1 MYVCVCLFVS
11 IACFSVVC
19 WQDELVRWFLHLIAH
34 LCLCL
39 CLCLSLSLTLSHTHS
54 LSLFSPVE
62 CLLCVLCFSLFRN
75 VDTPTRSDTLQ
86 GWKPEVDS
94 GTDLDVDPAL
104 SDPETEAGGE
114 RCRFQE
120 ESFGRYILRF
130 ADVPCCRRDT
140 RSCNPETPP
149 HSRSIR

>member
-1 MYVCVCLFVS
+1 MYVCVCLSLLLVSLWFVGKMNLFVGS
-11 IACFSVVC
+11 CISSLISVSVS
-19 WQDELVRWFLHLIAH
+19 
-34 LCLCL
+34 
-39 CLCLSLSLTLSHTHS
+39 LSLSLTLSHTHTLS